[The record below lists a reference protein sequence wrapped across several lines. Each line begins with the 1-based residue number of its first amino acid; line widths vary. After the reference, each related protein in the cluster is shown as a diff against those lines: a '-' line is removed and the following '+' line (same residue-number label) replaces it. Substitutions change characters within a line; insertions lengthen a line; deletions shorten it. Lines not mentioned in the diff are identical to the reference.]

1 MLEVR
6 IEDRGPNLQTPEG
19 GGLYL
24 LSMGQIRSP
33 DIPQGMP
40 AQHSLTVLLDPLGAF
55 LADSCAPAK
64 ARLFIRKRLDIACC
78 GPEEIEVVQF
88 PQQVLHFLEL
98 LAPRLMQLWEEI
110 FHRVAETL
118 QTNTQLVKSSLAA
131 VAERLSL

>member
-19 GGLYL
+19 GGLYV

-40 AQHSLTVLLDPLGAF
+40 AQHFLTVLLDPLGAF

-64 ARLFIRKRLDIACC
+64 ARLFIRKRLDIVCC
-78 GPEEIEVVQF
+78 GPEEIEDVQF

-110 FHRVAETL
+110 FHGIAESLQSNPHRVTR
-118 QTNTQLVKSSLAA
+118 
-131 VAERLSL
+131 RLSADAS

>member
-40 AQHSLTVLLDPLGAF
+40 AQHFLTVLLDPLGAF
-55 LADSCAPAK
+55 LADSCTPAN
-64 ARLFIRKRLDIACC
+64 ARLFIRKRLDFACR
-78 GPEEIEVVQF
+78 GPEEVEVVQF
-88 PQQVLHFLEL
+88 PQQILYL
-98 LAPRLMQLWEEI
+98 LKLVAPHLMYLREEI
-110 FHRVAETL
+110 FHLVA
-118 QTNTQLVKSSLAA
+118 
-131 VAERLSL
+131 